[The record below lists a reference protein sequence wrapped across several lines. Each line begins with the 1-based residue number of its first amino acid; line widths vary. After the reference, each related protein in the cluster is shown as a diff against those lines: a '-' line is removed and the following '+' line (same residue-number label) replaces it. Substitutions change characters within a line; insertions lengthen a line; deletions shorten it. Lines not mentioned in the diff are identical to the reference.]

1 MAIGSFKRPKFTIRR
16 LLLAT
21 VALAA
26 IVGVVIW
33 TRHATTPSVE
43 AAPPLTSVA
52 SSTPSAEPSDYTRRV
67 VAYVNNT
74 PITRER
80 LGEYLIARL
89 GHDKLNHLLN
99 KLILEKAAADQGVTV
114 TDAEVDTSFYED
126 LAQFKGDRKVFVDS
140 YLKQAHKSLYEW
152 REDVLRPR
160 LLVTKMLRPTLRV
173 SEEDIHKAYE
183 SAYGEKVRCQVII
196 GPAEEFKK
204 LDYAQIR
211 DNADEFD
218 RAARILNAPRLASV
232 AGQME
237 PFGHF
242 ATGNAQLEDL
252 VFNKLKKE
260 GEVSPIMDMPEA
272 NGNEGS
278 PKEGGAPKEQ
288 QPKYV
293 FVVKLLKKIPADL
306 TKKLEDVRPEL
317 EKEYLDKM
325 MQVKIPE
332 TLEKLKKD
340 ADAKIVLEPTLDEKL
355 WAEGKVVPTPA
366 NAEQIGRANE
376 AVAVLFGNFTVTR
389 EMLGEYLVQ
398 RFGAAKIELLVNKLI
413 IEKECT
419 AKGITI
425 SDAEIETMV
434 ASQLK
439 GLEVTPPDFVNRV
452 LKAQNTN
459 LYEWREDAVRPRLLM
474 TKLLRDSVRPDEAD
488 LQRCFDA
495 KYGERAECQLI
506 LWGRTRNDYEFAVR
520 KYDLM
525 RRDPVEFDR
534 LARNQASPRL
544 AAKAGKID
552 PFARNTTGN
561 EAFEA
566 EVFKL
571 QPGEITPVVETPEGY
586 VVAKLLK
593 FHEPVKG
600 VQLNDVREQ
609 LGAEV
614 LEKKIQRE
622 IPLVFRKLRDAA
634 EPNIVLKPMLRE
646 DDLTRE
652 VEKELAGGVPGGSA
666 VKNAGARN

>member
-1 MAIGSFKRPKFTIRR
+1 MAIGSFKRPKFTYRR

-21 VALAA
+21 VALGAVA
-26 IVGVVIW
+26 GVFVW
-33 TRHATTPSVE
+33 SRHATTPNVE
-43 AAPPLTSVA
+43 AAPPTATVA
-52 SSTPSAEPSDYTRRV
+52 PPPASTEPSDYTRRV

-114 TDAEVDTSFYED
+114 TDVEVEISLKED
-126 LAQFKGDRKVFVDS
+126 LAQFKGDKRAFVDS

-160 LLVTKMLRPTLRV
+160 LLVTKMLRPTLHV
-173 SEEDIHKAYE
+173 SEEDMRKAHE

-204 LDYAQIR
+204 LDYAQLR
-211 DNADEFD
+211 DNPEEFD
-218 RAARILNAPRLASV
+218 RAARILNPPRLASV

-237 PFGHF
+237 PFGRY
-242 ATGNAQLEDL
+242 TSENPQLNDL
-252 VFNKLKKE
+252 VFNKLKE
-260 GEVSPIMDMPEA
+260 GEVSPIMEMQGEEA
-272 NGNEGS
+272 RPQDGAK
-278 PKEGGAPKEQ
+278 PKEAP
-288 QPKYV
+288 PKYG
-293 FVVKLLKKIPADL
+293 FIVKLLKRIPAVPN
-306 TKKLEDVRPEL
+306 KKLEDVRPEL

-325 MQVKIPE
+325 MQVRIPE

-340 ADAKIVLEPTLDEKL
+340 ADAKIVLEPLLDEKV
-355 WAEGKVVPTPA
+355 WADGKMVPTPA
-366 NAEQIGRANE
+366 NAEQTGRSQE

-398 RFGAAKIELLVNKLI
+398 RYGAGKIELLVNKLI
-413 IEKECT
+413 IEKEC
-419 AKGITI
+419 ASKGVSV
-425 SDAEIETMV
+425 SDEEIEATV
-434 ASQLK
+434 AGQLK
-439 GLEVTPPDFVNRV
+439 GMEVSRPDFVNRV
-452 LKAQNTN
+452 LKAQDTN

-474 TKLLRDSVRPDEAD
+474 TKLLHDSVRPDEAD
-488 LQRCFDA
+488 LQRCFTA
-495 KYGERAECQLI
+495 KYGERAECQI
-506 LWGRTRNDYEFAVR
+506 IMWGRTRNDYEFAVR
-520 KYDLM
+520 KYDVM
-525 RRDPVEFDR
+525 RRDPAEYDR

-561 EAFEA
+561 DAFEA

-571 QPGEITPVVETPEGY
+571 RPGEITPVVETPEGY
-586 VVAKLLK
+586 VVAKLIK
-593 FHEPVKG
+593 YHEPVKG
-600 VQLNDVREQ
+600 VELNDVREQ

-622 IPLVFRKLRDAA
+622 IPIAFRKLRDAA

-646 DDLTRE
+646 DDLARD
-652 VEKELAGGVPGGSA
+652 VEKELAGSPGGNPA
-666 VKNAGARN
+666 KNAGPRN